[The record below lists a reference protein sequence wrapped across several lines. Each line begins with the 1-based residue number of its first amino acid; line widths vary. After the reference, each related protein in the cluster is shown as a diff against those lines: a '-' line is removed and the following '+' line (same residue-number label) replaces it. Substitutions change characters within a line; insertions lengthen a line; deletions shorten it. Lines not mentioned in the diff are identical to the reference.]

1 MASARCLM
9 DHFIDSEE
17 VFVFLTV
24 RRVLYDRV
32 IPLLFCLATKR
43 VNNAF
48 QNTLDFTVLKN
59 NFAFLVIDSYEKL
72 RTFLAMNILLK

>member
-1 MASARCLM
+1 M

-43 VNNAF
+43 VNNTF
-48 QNTLDFTVLKN
+48 QNTLDFTVLQN
-59 NFAFLVIDSYEKL
+59 NFAFLVIDAYGKL

>member
-1 MASARCLM
+1 MASPKCLM

-24 RRVLYDRV
+24 GRVLYDRV
-32 IPLLFCLATKR
+32 VPLLFCLATKR

-48 QNTLDFTVLKN
+48 QNILDFTVLKN
-59 NFAFLVIDSYEKL
+59 NFAFLVIDLYV
-72 RTFLAMNILLK
+72 